1 MKNAFE
7 EIWDL
12 AEEYDVS
19 LRTAAYMMSIKRVAI
34 AMEKRGWYTKTPS
47 ESLANN

>member
-19 LRTAAYMMSIKRVAI
+19 LRTSAYMMSIKRVAI
-34 AMEKRGWYTKTPS
+34 AMEKREWYAKTPS